1 MGFVEFQ
8 MIDLLNL
15 SVYYHNQYVF
25 INGYDSG
32 VAAINCCTPQGSA
45 LGSLPLLLYISD
57 LNQATIFFEFHHF
70 ADDNNLLYV

>member
-1 MGFVEFQ
+1 M
-8 MIDLLNL
+8 
-15 SVYYHNQYVF
+15 
-25 INGYDSG
+25 NGYDSG

-45 LGSLPLLLYISD
+45 LGSLPLLLYIKD